1 MNVRPAPPGF
11 PGRETIFNNDAWW
24 LHDIFILI
32 GLVIVAG
39 AVLILVRM
47 LRRPALPA
55 PPQNWAAI
63 HELDLRYA
71 KGEVKRDDY
80 LQRRADLL
88 EPNLVAP
95 PPSAPPTK

>member
-1 MNVRPAPPGF
+1 MLCNS
-11 PGRETIFNNDAWW
+11 DWW
-24 LHDIFILI
+24 LHDIFVLI
-32 GLVIVAG
+32 GLVIVAA

-88 EPNLVAP
+88 IPGAP
-95 PPSAPPTK
+95 AGPSAPTA